1 MLFAKKDRI
10 IHRDVTVPGGHNPE
24 KTQAD
29 GAARIS
35 SHYCF

>member
-1 MLFAKKDRI
+1 MFFVKKDRI
-10 IHRDVTVPGGHNPE
+10 IHRDVTVPGGHVPVKMTE
-24 KTQAD
+24 A